1 MFEASVD
8 PTTLPRRT
16 QIIIIAAIV
25 AGALFLVG
33 RAEDLYW
40 LRMVTK
46 PIPVLLMA
54 LWLFTLPEKGLF
66 QWATIVGLLLSATG
80 DVLLEASPD
89 TFVFG
94 LVAFLL
100 AHIAYIVAFTRDSRQ
115 LFLGRAALSFG
126 FGVVMFAILYLAGD
140 LGSMTIPVLL
150 YVVVICTMLWRAASR
165 VGVPGIPTRSAN
177 TGLWGAL
184 LFTFS
189 DSLLAL
195 NRFAFTIPYAGY
207 IVILTYW
214 LGQSD
219 IALSAG
225 WQRQDR

>member
-1 MFEASVD
+1 
-8 PTTLPRRT
+8 
-16 QIIIIAAIV
+16 
-25 AGALFLVG
+25 
-33 RAEDLYW
+33 
-40 LRMVTK
+40 
-46 PIPVLLMA
+46 
-54 LWLFTLPEKGLF
+54 
-66 QWATIVGLLLSATG
+66 
-80 DVLLEASPD
+80 
-89 TFVFG
+89 
-94 LVAFLL
+94 
-100 AHIAYIVAFTRDSRQ
+100 
-115 LFLGRAALSFG
+115 
-126 FGVVMFAILYLAGD
+126 
-140 LGSMTIPVLL
+140 MTIPVLL
-150 YVVVICTMLWRAASR
+150 YVVVICTMLWRAAGR

-225 WQRQDR
+225 WQRQDG